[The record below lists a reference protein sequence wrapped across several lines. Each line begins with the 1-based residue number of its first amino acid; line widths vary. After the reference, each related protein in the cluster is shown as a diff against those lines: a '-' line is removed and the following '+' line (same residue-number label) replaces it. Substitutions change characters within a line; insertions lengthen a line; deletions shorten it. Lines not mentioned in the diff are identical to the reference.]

1 MSKCGLLIIIP
12 AFNESATIS
21 DVIKQARE
29 YGDVIVLDD
38 ASSDDTREKALEVGA
53 KVVSNDTNLGYE
65 KTLGLGFKAAL
76 GDHKYSYLVTLDGD
90 GEHNPDDISRYLE
103 KLASGAHLVCG
114 RRSSKN
120 RFSEEIWGQFGSRV
134 YGIHDP
140 LCGFKGYSLEFIRK
154 SEIPLESNSLG
165 DIIGTRLLKKMLDL
179 KCTYEN
185 INIKV
190 SQREGESK
198 FGAGIRINLK
208 ILTAL
213 VQFLRA

>member
-1 MSKCGLLIIIP
+1 MSECGLLIIIP
-12 AFNESATIS
+12 VFNESATIS

-29 YGDVIVLDD
+29 YGDVIVFDD

-53 KVVSNDTNLGYE
+53 KVVSNDINLGYE
-65 KTLGLGFKAAL
+65 KTLGLGIKAAL
-76 GDHKYSYLVTLDGD
+76 GNQKYSYLVTLDGD
-90 GEHNPDDISRYLE
+90 GEHNPDDIPRYLE

-120 RFSEEIWGQFGSRV
+120 RFSEEIWGQFGSTF
-134 YGIHDP
+134 YGVHDP

-154 SEIPLESNSLG
+154 SGISLESNLLG
-165 DIIGTRLLKKMLDL
+165 GIIGTKLLKKMLTL
-179 KCTYEN
+179 KCIHEN

-198 FGAGIRINLK
+198 FGVGIRVNFK

-213 VQFLRA
+213 LQFLRA

>member
-12 AFNESATIS
+12 AYNENATIS
-21 DVIKQARE
+21 DVIRQAKK
-29 YGDVIVLDD
+29 YGDVTVLDD
-38 ASSDDTREKALEVGA
+38 ASSDDTREKAVKVGA

-65 KTLGLGFKAAL
+65 KTLGLGFKSAI
-76 GDHKYSYLVTLDGD
+76 GNHKYSYLVTLDGD
-90 GEHNPDDISRYLE
+90 GEHNPDDIPRYLE
-103 KLASGAHLVCG
+103 KLASGTHLVCG

-120 RFSEEIWGQFGSRV
+120 RFSEEIWGQFGSRF

-165 DIIGTRLLKKMLDL
+165 GIIGTTLLKKMLDL

>member
-1 MSKCGLLIIIP
+1 MSECGLLIIIP

-21 DVIKQARE
+21 DVIRQAKE
-29 YGDVIVLDD
+29 HGDVTVLDD
-38 ASSDDTREKALEVGA
+38 ASSDDTREKASKAGA
-53 KVVSNDTNLGYE
+53 KVVSTDTNLGYE

-76 GDHKYSYLVTLDGD
+76 GNHKYSYLVTLDGD

-120 RFSEEIWGQFGSRV
+120 RFFEEIWGQFGSRF

-154 SEIPLESNSLG
+154 SGIPLESNSLG
-165 DIIGTRLLKKMLDL
+165 DIIGTTLLKKMLNL

-185 INIKV
+185 IDIKV
-190 SQREGESK
+190 SQREGDSK
-198 FGAGIRINLK
+198 FGVGIKVNFK
-208 ILTAL
+208 ILMAL

>member
-1 MSKCGLLIIIP
+1 MSECGLLILIP
-12 AFNESATIS
+12 AYNEKATIS
-21 DVIKQARE
+21 DVISQAKE
-29 YGDVIVLDD
+29 YGDVTVLDD
-38 ASSDDTREKALEVGA
+38 ASSDDTRERAVKVGA
-53 KVVSNDTNLGYE
+53 NVVSNDKNLGYE
-65 KTLGLGFKAAL
+65 KNLGLGFKAAL
-76 GDHKYSYLVTLDGD
+76 GNHKYSYLVTIDGD
-90 GEHNPDDISRYLE
+90 GEHNPDDIPRYLE

-120 RFSEEIWGQFGSRV
+120 RFSEEIWGQFGSRF

-140 LCGFKGYSLEFIRK
+140 LCGFKGYSLEYIR
-154 SEIPLESNSLG
+154 SSGIPLTSNSLG
-165 DIIGTRLLKKMLDL
+165 DIIGTTLLKKMLNL

-190 SQREGESK
+190 SKREGESK
-198 FGAGIRINLK
+198 FGVGIKVNFT